1 MTQDQINELTLEQV
15 KEKLSVVRAN
25 ARENVDTIN
34 SLQTKLFDMT
44 SAVSAQRQVIWT
56 ILRELEDRER
66 NLTIASRRVVEEL
79 EKCMN
84 LSREIAMLTVRYVEL
99 EGKMPDDD
107 PEPPATLKKR
117 GLSIFPEG
125 RVFA

>member
-15 KEKLSVVRAN
+15 KERLSVVREN

-56 ILRELEDRER
+56 ILRELEDKER
-66 NLTIASRRVVEEL
+66 NLTLVSRRVVEEL

-84 LSREIAMLTVRYVEL
+84 LSRELAMLTTRYVEL

-107 PEPPATLKKR
+107 PEPMTLKKR
-117 GLSIFPEG
+117 GPVIFPEG